1 MNNLQTVLVLLWGG
15 YGFLAAIFGF
25 LRIKKRNNPYGLSF
39 WFNPLGAFVWVDA
52 VIFGVFFFLVSI
64 FTLLMQDFIL
74 FLLVFFV
81 FWTVRSIG
89 EQIYWFLEQFAHQ
102 HRNPEHTLWASRFFP
117 KNSVWIAMQI
127 YWQCVSVVT
136 AIVSV
141 YLFVQWLT

>member
-1 MNNLQTVLVLLWGG
+1 MNSLQTTLVLLWMIYSLIAAI
-15 YGFLAAIFGF
+15 YGF
-25 LRIKKRNNPYGLSF
+25 IKTKKKNNPYGLCS
-39 WFNPLGAFVWVDA
+39 WLNPLGAFVWVDA
-52 VIFGVFFFLVSI
+52 VIFGIFFFLVSV
-64 FTLLMQDFIL
+64 FALFLHDFVF

-81 FWTVRSIG
+81 FWTVRSVG

-117 KNSVWIAMQI
+117 RNSVWIAMQI
-127 YWQCVSVVT
+127 YWQCVSVIT